1 MKKCE
6 YCAKEISYN
15 EMYCSASCEELTNT
29 FFKKRTKFQKL
40 ISAVNILGTSLIA
53 VGIFLY
59 AMINFVGAFMIGA
72 GGLSLGI
79 VNLCLPIPTENF
91 IKKHKL
97 KKACS
102 LVRIIGGLLLILGIA
117 GIVLGIFRL

>member
-15 EMYCSASCEELTNT
+15 EMYCSQKCEELSVAFYN
-29 FFKKRTKFQKL
+29 KSAKLQKL
-40 ISAVNILGTSLIA
+40 ISAVNILGTTLIA

-59 AMINFVGAFMIGA
+59 AMINCVGAFMIGT

-79 VNLCLPIPTENF
+79 VNLCIPIPTDNL

-97 KKACS
+97 SKACT
-102 LVRIIGGLLLILGIA
+102 LVRIIGIILLVFGIA
-117 GIVLGIFRL
+117 GIVLGIIRL